1 MDYAVSIYGFV
12 KELPESER
20 YNLVSQLQRAVTS
33 VPLNIAEGSACST
46 RAEFARFL
54 GYAYRSLKE
63 VITCL
68 ELCQRIHAAHPGIR
82 QSAVLIEE
90 GSQISRMTRSL
101 IQRLEG
107 AHDGDSVQLKTQY
120 SILKTQYSRLKT
132 KDSKLQTPNSKLIT
146 HNS

>member
-1 MDYAVSIYGFV
+1 MQDYHHLDVWQRSMDYAVAVYGFV

-33 VPLNIAEGSACST
+33 VPLNIAEGSGSST

-54 GYAYRSLKE
+54 GYAYRFLKE

-68 ELCQRIHAAHPGIR
+68 ELCQRVHAAQPCVR
-82 QSAVLIEE
+82 QAPELIEE
-90 GSQISRMTRSL
+90 GSQIARMTRSL

-107 AHDGDSVQLKTQY
+107 AHE
-120 SILKTQYSRLKT
+120 RLT
-132 KDSKLQTPNSKLIT
+132 AGPET

>member
-1 MDYAVSIYGFV
+1 MQDYHQFEIWNRSMDYAVAIYGFV
-12 KELPESER
+12 KALPESER
-20 YNLVSQLQRAVTS
+20 YNLASQLQRAATS
-33 VPLNIAEGSACST
+33 VPLNIAEGSASST

-68 ELCQRIHAAHPGIR
+68 ELCQRVYPAQPGVR
-82 QSAVLIEE
+82 QAPDLIEE
-90 GSQISRMTRSL
+90 GSQIARMTRSL

-107 AHDGDSVQLKTQY
+107 AQQES
-120 SILKTQYSRLKT
+120 SIAP
-132 KDSKLQTPNSKLIT
+132 DFPT

>member
-1 MDYAVSIYGFV
+1 MQDYHHLDVWQRSMAYAVAIYGFV

-33 VPLNIAEGSACST
+33 VALNIAEGAGSST
-46 RAEFARFL
+46 KAEFARFL

-68 ELCQRIHAAHPGIR
+68 ELCQRIHAAQP
-82 QSAVLIEE
+82 AVRRAADLIDE
-90 GSQISRMTRSL
+90 GEQIARMTRSL

-107 AHDGDSVQLKTQY
+107 AHDDTSAKLKTH
-120 SILKTQYSRLKT
+120 
-132 KDSKLQTPNSKLIT
+132 NSKLKT
-146 HNS
+146 NNS

>member
-1 MDYAVSIYGFV
+1 MQDYHQLEIWNRSMEYAVAVYGFV

-33 VPLNIAEGSACST
+33 VPLNVAEGAASST
-46 RAEFARFL
+46 GAEFARFL

-68 ELCQRIHAAHPGIR
+68 ELCQRIYATQPGVHR
-82 QSAVLIEE
+82 APELIEE
-90 GSQISRMTRSL
+90 ASQIARMTRSL

-107 AHDGDSVQLKTQY
+107 AHEQPSA
-120 SILKTQYSRLKT
+120 
-132 KDSKLQTPNSKLIT
+132 
-146 HNS
+146 

>member
-1 MDYAVSIYGFV
+1 MQDYHHLDVWQRSMDYAVSIYGFV

-20 YNLVSQLQRAVTS
+20 YNLVSQMQRAVTS
-33 VPLNIAEGSACST
+33 VALNIAEGSGCST

-68 ELCQRIHAAHPGIR
+68 ELCQRIHAVQPGVR
-82 QSAVLIEE
+82 QAPGLIEE
-90 GSQISRMTRSL
+90 GNQIARMTRSL

-107 AHDGDSVQLKTQY
+107 AHEGY
-120 SILKTQYSRLKT
+120 SA
-132 KDSKLQTPNSKLIT
+132 KLRTPNS
-146 HNS
+146 

>member
-1 MDYAVSIYGFV
+1 MQDYHQLDIWKRSMDYAVAIYGFV

-33 VPLNIAEGSACST
+33 VPLNIAEGSGSST
-46 RAEFARFL
+46 SAEFARFL

-68 ELCQRIHAAHPGIR
+68 ELSQRIHAARPGVR
-82 QSAVLIEE
+82 QVPALVEE
-90 GSQISRMTRSL
+90 GDQIARMTRSL

-107 AHDGDSVQLKTQY
+107 AHDSDSADLRTHY
-120 SILKTQYSRLKT
+120 S
-132 KDSKLQTPNSKLIT
+132 
-146 HNS
+146 

>member
-1 MDYAVSIYGFV
+1 MQDYHQLEIWNRSMDYAVAVYGFV

-33 VPLNIAEGSACST
+33 VPLNIAEGSGSST
-46 RAEFARFL
+46 KAEFARFL

-68 ELCQRIHAAHPGIR
+68 ELCQRIHAAQPGVG
-82 QSAVLIEE
+82 QAADLIEE

-107 AHDGDSVQLKTQY
+107 ARDQTSADLK
-120 SILKTQYSRLKT
+120 
-132 KDSKLQTPNSKLIT
+132 T

>member
-1 MDYAVSIYGFV
+1 MQDYHQLDVWRRSMDYAVAIYGFV

-33 VPLNIAEGSACST
+33 VPLNIAEGSGAST
-46 RAEFARFL
+46 KAEFARFL

-68 ELCQRIHAAHPGIR
+68 ELCQRVHAAQPGVR
-82 QSAVLIEE
+82 QAPDLIEE

-107 AHDGDSVQLKTQY
+107 AHDDGAVRLKTHNSKLKTQ
-120 SILKTQYSRLKT
+120 
-132 KDSKLQTPNSKLIT
+132 DS
-146 HNS
+146 

>member
-1 MDYAVSIYGFV
+1 MQDYHQLDVWQRSMDYAVAINGFV

-20 YNLVSQLQRAVTS
+20 YNLVSQLQRAATS
-33 VPLNIAEGSACST
+33 VPLNIAEGAGSSA

-68 ELCQRIHAAHPGIR
+68 ELCGRIHAAQPCTRQAPG
-82 QSAVLIEE
+82 LIEE
-90 GSQISRMTRSL
+90 GSQIARMTRSL

-107 AHDGDSVQLKTQY
+107 AHRDSSTAAN
-120 SILKTQYSRLKT
+120 
-132 KDSKLQTPNSKLIT
+132 TPNS
-146 HNS
+146 

>member
-1 MDYAVSIYGFV
+1 MQDYHQLDIWKRSMDYAVAIYGFV

-33 VPLNIAEGSACST
+33 VPLNIAEGSGSST
-46 RAEFARFL
+46 SAEFARFL

-68 ELCQRIHAAHPGIR
+68 ELCQRIHATQPGVR
-82 QSAVLIEE
+82 QAPDLIEE
-90 GSQISRMTRSL
+90 GSQIARMTRSL

-107 AHDGDSVQLKTQY
+107 AHEDDSV
-120 SILKTQYSRLKT
+120 RLKT
-132 KDSKLQTPNSKLIT
+132 HNSKLKT
-146 HNS
+146 HDS